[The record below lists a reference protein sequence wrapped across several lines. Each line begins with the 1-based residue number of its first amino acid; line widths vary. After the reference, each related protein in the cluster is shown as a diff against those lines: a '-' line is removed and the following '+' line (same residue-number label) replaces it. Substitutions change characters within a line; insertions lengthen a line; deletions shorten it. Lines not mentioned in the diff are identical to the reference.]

1 MNKPIDLTDVVLV
14 TPRLT
19 LRPWRQTDVED
30 FYQYASVDGVGQM
43 AGWMPHAS
51 REESQTILN
60 LFMQGKHTF
69 ALEYQGKVIG
79 SIGVD
84 EYDTEDCPEWDELQ
98 GRQLGYVLAKPY
110 WGQGLMP
117 EAVKAVLD
125 YLFDEQQLDF
135 VSISHFE
142 WNTQSRRVIEKCG
155 FTYLKDKVI
164 KTRRGTKEPGRF
176 YRIMRSER

>member
-69 ALEYQGKVIG
+69 ALEYQ
-79 SIGVD
+79 
-84 EYDTEDCPEWDELQ
+84 DCPEWDELQ
-98 GRQLGYVLAKPY
+98 GRQLGYVLARPY

-125 YLFDEQQLDF
+125 YLFDVQQLDF